1 LGPPQATTDKIR
13 FGVFELDPA
22 AGELR
27 KQGVRIKL
35 QAQPLQVLF
44 LLLENP
50 GNVISREQIRQ
61 ALWPVDT
68 YVDFDRSLN
77 TAINKLREALG
88 DSAQA
93 PRFIETVP
101 RRGYRF
107 VAPVERADKTTRKTA
122 KISSW
127 LFPGITVAST
137 ALVAGALLWQW
148 RPAPDQRPAEPRPL
162 TSYPGSESQ
171 ASFSPD
177 GGQFAFVW
185 NGADERNFDIY
196 VQAIGAER
204 PLQLTT
210 DPAPDF
216 SPAWSPTGEMIAFI
230 RTEEGGTARVLV
242 IPATGG
248 SERQITRIRIHS
260 MHYLPTE
267 LAWLPDGQSLIVPG
281 EQGSGETALFLWS
294 LNTGQKRQLTFPPTG
309 SPGDRFPSVSPDGR
323 LLLFSRGPVS
333 NARLYQARLDSS
345 RDATEVNAGALEPK
359 MGTWSGYGRDIVA
372 VAGAQHWSGLWLIPS
387 NSRRA
392 PSQFSRYPAGAP
404 ASSSSGRRLAYT
416 VFNWDANIWQLSITP
431 GRVSA
436 GPLIASTYVDHF
448 PDISPDG
455 GRVAFVSSRSGTQQ
469 LYVFERSGG
478 GLLKLTS
485 GGAAIAPRWSPKG
498 DRLAYHALT
507 DNRQNDIYLINSDAT
522 GLERLTHDAADDITP
537 SWSVNGWI
545 YFASNRA
552 GPYDIWKMRPNGAE
566 PQRIT
571 RGGGKRPIPSGD
583 GHYVYYA
590 KDEEETSLWRV
601 GVDGLEQM
609 VLPSLSTAAN
619 FAIVDDRIIFIPG
632 LDAALRSTI
641 ECFQPATGKKEVL
654 MRLERRPLWGL
665 AARADAVLFSQAD
678 RDSSD
683 LMIIDP
689 FSAP

>member
-1 LGPPQATTDKIR
+1 LGPPQATTEKIR

-22 AGELR
+22 SGELR
-27 KQGVRIKL
+27 KQGIRIKL
-35 QAQPLQVLF
+35 QAQPLQVLS

-88 DSAQA
+88 DSAQS

-107 VAPVERADKTTRKTA
+107 VAPVERADKTTSKTA
-122 KISSW
+122 KTSSW
-127 LFPGITVAST
+127 LWPGTAVAST
-137 ALVAGALLWQW
+137 ALVAGALLWLW
-148 RPAPDQRPAEPRPL
+148 RPTPDVRPAEPRPL

-177 GGQFAFVW
+177 GSQFAFVW

-196 VQAIGAER
+196 AQAIGAER
-204 PLQLTT
+204 PLRLTT

-216 SPAWSPTGEMIAFI
+216 SPAWSPSGERIAFI
-230 RTEEGGTARVLV
+230 RTEEGGAARVLV

-248 SERQITRIRIHS
+248 PEHQITRIRLRS

-267 LAWLPDGQSLIVPG
+267 LAWLPDGQGLIAPG

-294 LNTGQKRQLTFPPTG
+294 LNTGQKRQLTFPPAG

-323 LLLFSRGPVS
+323 LLLFSRGLLS
-333 NARLYQARLDSS
+333 NARLYQASLGSS
-345 RDATEVNAGALEPK
+345 QQATAVDAGGLEPK
-359 MGTWSGYGRDIVA
+359 MGTWSGHDRDIVA
-372 VAGAQHWSGLWLIPS
+372 VAGAQHWSGLWLIPGKTG
-387 NSRRA
+387 RA
-392 PSQFSRYPAGAP
+392 PGQLVRYPAGAP
-404 ASSSSGRRLAYT
+404 ASSRSGRRLVYT
-416 VFNWDANIWQLSITP
+416 LFNWDANIWQLSIT
-431 GRVSA
+431 GERVSA
-436 GPLIASTYVDHF
+436 GALIASTYVDHF

-469 LYVFERSGG
+469 IYVCDRSGG
-478 GLLKLTS
+478 ALSKLTS
-485 GGAAIAPRWSPKG
+485 AGAAIAPRWSPSG

-507 DNRQNDIYLINSDAT
+507 DHRQNDIYLINSEAG
-522 GLERLTHDAADDITP
+522 GLEQLTHDAADDITP
-537 SWSVNGWI
+537 SWSVNGDWI
-545 YFASNRA
+545 YFASNRT
-552 GPYDIWKMRPNGAE
+552 GPYCIWKMRPNGADA
-566 PQRIT
+566 QRLT
-571 RGGGKRPIPSGD
+571 RGKRPIPSAD
-583 GHYVYYA
+583 GRYVYYA

-601 GVDGLEQM
+601 GVDGREEM

-619 FAIVDDRIIFIPG
+619 FAVVDDRIIFIPG

-641 ECFQPATGKKEVL
+641 ESFRPATRKREVL

-665 AARADAVLFSQAD
+665 AARANVVLFSQAD

-689 FSAP
+689 FSPP